1 MKSGGEDLTSKY
13 TFDPY
18 LGFILSNQ
26 SFPPDF
32 SSLTCYL
39 NFRSK
44 TESLQ
49 FMVHSQQL
57 VASDSA
63 TIPVTLQTVEE
74 VVEGWGD
81 IVVDCKAEVN
91 EGEVEVE
98 WEVPALPFHRLPF
111 SFLLF
116 FACLFHHR
124 IHPGEATV
132 RITERFDVQ
141 EVNILTL
148 HIQSSAFYSQQDF
161 DLKKKNSRLCNLV
174 MVCH

>member
-1 MKSGGEDLTSKY
+1 MTSQY

-18 LGFILSNQ
+18 LGFVLSNQ

-74 VVEGWGD
+74 MVEGWGD
-81 IVVDCKAEVN
+81 IVVDCKVEVN

-98 WEVPALPFHRLPF
+98 WEVPALPFHRLSFWF
-111 SFLLF
+111 S
-116 FACLFHHR
+116 CSCKMILFHHR

-141 EVNILTL
+141 EVNILTTIFIHL
-148 HIQSSAFYSQQDF
+148 HSTLYNSLINKHSAAQ
-161 DLKKKNSRLCNLV
+161 L
-174 MVCH
+174 